1 MIQPA
6 EIVSPP
12 RPRAIPVPGVRPIFT
27 YAIIAVTTLVF
38 IGQLIL
44 GDPFTYY
51 GLKINDLIRQG
62 EFWRFVT
69 PIFFH
74 ANVLH
79 IFFNMYALYSIGL
92 QIERPL
98 GYARFLMIYFF
109 AGIAGVFASF
119 LFTPT
124 PSLGASGAIFGLIGA
139 LAVFLYRNRNLFGA
153 AGRNMLY
160 NVIFIIVAN
169 LVISVSVPEIDLWGH
184 VGGLATGSVLAW
196 LLTPLWKIE
205 VDPFTGNPAVVD
217 HNPLSRQIPM
227 VFLLLLAACL
237 LTLWVG
243 TR

>member
-1 MIQPA
+1 MIEPA

-12 RPRAIPVPGVRPIFT
+12 RPRTIAIPGVRPICT

-38 IGQLIL
+38 IGQLIF
-44 GDPFTYY
+44 GDSFTFY

-74 ANVLH
+74 ANILH

-98 GYARFLMIYFF
+98 GYPRFLMIYFF
-109 AGIAGVFASF
+109 SGIAGVFASF
-119 LFTPT
+119 LFTAT

-139 LAVFLYRNRNLFGA
+139 LAVFLYRHYHLFGA

-160 NVIFIIVAN
+160 NVVFIIILN

-184 VGGLATGSVLAW
+184 VGGLVTGSVLAW
-196 LLTPLWKIE
+196 VLAPVWKIQ
-205 VDPFTGNPAVVD
+205 VDPLTGNPIAVD
-217 HNPLSRQIPM
+217 QNPLSRRIPL
-227 VFLLLLAACL
+227 VFVFLLAACVV
-237 LTLWVG
+237 TLWLVV
-243 TR
+243 R